1 MRLLTFLNQNLLD
14 PLRVDINSY
23 IPLENP
29 FTFEGAHG
37 PWNEV
42 ELHNAFLKA
51 NVFEMDVPSVTHHPA
66 MFSLSPN
73 GSTDLST
80 MSLGRQTWRLNVTKV
95 GLMNRKDDLAEG
107 GKKTLNRKWK
117 TGSVILTASQL
128 LFCRDPTWASVLV
141 SERSD
146 QQPTAL
152 SNTTFRPDEF
162 FSLKDAVAVFDCSY
176 KKVDFSPLKYGLNWA
191 DRSTV

>member
-1 MRLLTFLNQNLLD
+1 VGLLTFLNQNLLD
-14 PLRVDINSY
+14 PLRIDINSY

-37 PWNEV
+37 PWNEI

-51 NVFEMDVPSVTHHPA
+51 KVFEMDVPSVSRQPA

-73 GSTDLST
+73 GSKDLPT
-80 MSLGRQTWRLNVTKV
+80 MSLGRQTWRLKVTKV
-95 GLMNRKDDLAEG
+95 GLLNRKDDLTEG

-117 TGSVILTASQL
+117 TWSVVLTGSQL
-128 LFCRDPTWASVLV
+128 LFCRDPTWASVLLPL
-141 SERSD
+141 SEGSD

-162 FSLKDAVAVFDCSY
+162 FSLKGAIAVFDCSY
-176 KKVDFSPLKYGLNWA
+176 KKVDL
-191 DRSTV
+191 

>member
-1 MRLLTFLNQNLLD
+1 VGLLTFLNQNLLD

-51 NVFEMDVPSVTHHPA
+51 NVFEMDVPSVNHQPA
-66 MFSLSPN
+66 MFNLSPN
-73 GSTDLST
+73 STDIPT
-80 MSLGRQTWRLNVTKV
+80 MSLGRQAWQLNVTKV

-117 TGSVILTASQL
+117 TWSVILTESQL
-128 LFCRDPTWASVLV
+128 LFCRDPTWASVLL

-146 QQPTAL
+146 QQPTVL

-176 KKVDFSPLKYGLNWA
+176 KKVDFWSLEHGSDWA